1 MSPEHF
7 FICPVFNYKIKRRSK
22 KNFSDRLKILY
33 NISLF
38 FKVLIFFLLL
48 DMNFFSF

>member
-22 KNFSDRLKILY
+22 KNIFSDRLK
-33 NISLF
+33 NSL
-38 FKVLIFFLLL
+38 
-48 DMNFFSF
+48 

>member
-1 MSPEHF
+1 MF
-7 FICPVFNYKIKRRSK
+7 KIQKERRSK
-22 KNFSDRLKILY
+22 KNIFSDRLKILY

>member
-1 MSPEHF
+1 MF
-7 FICPVFNYKIKRRSK
+7 KIQKERRSK